1 MSLTGQW
8 QFLESG
14 FEIVIDQSMTIFRK
28 RFQNCHWLVN
38 DNFLWLPKCYAK
50 LSLTSQWHLLEGCS
64 KLSLTDQWQFSV
76 ITQLLCE
83 TVIDRSMT
91 FLGGCFKIVIDRSM
105 KIFCDYPT
113 VMRNCHWPVNNIFR
127 RLFQNCH
134 WPINDNFLWLHNCYA
149 KLSLTGQWL
158 F

>member
-38 DNFLWLPKCYAK
+38 DNFLWLPNCYAK
-50 LSLTSQWHLLEGCS
+50 LSLTSQWHFLEGCS

-91 FLGGCFKIVIDRSM
+91 FLEGGFKTVIDRS
-105 KIFCDYPT
+105 IFCDYPT
-113 VMRNCHWPVNNIFR
+113 VM
-127 RLFQNCH
+127 QNCH
-134 WPINDNFLWLHNCYA
+134 WQVNDNFKVTIKNFHWLVNDNFLW
-149 KLSLTGQWL
+149 
-158 F
+158 